1 MASVLDLIGN
11 TPLIEVTRIDRGPCR
26 LFLKLESANPSGS
39 LKDRPARTMI
49 EAAEA
54 DGQLKPGG
62 TIVEATAGNTGLGLA
77 LVGGRK
83 GYRTLL
89 VVPDKMAREKV
100 LHAKAMGAEV
110 VTTRSDV
117 GKGHPDYYQ
126 DVAEA
131 IARRTPG
138 AIFVNQFA
146 NPANPRAHETTT
158 GPEILHQMDGDVDAI
173 VVGVGSGGTLTG
185 IGRFMRQASPKTA
198 MILADPEGSVLA
210 SYIATGRMTQAGSW
224 AVEGIGEDFVPPN
237 ADLTLVSETFT
248 IPDAESF
255 ATARELLRAEGVLAG
270 SSSGTLL
277 AAALRYCRA
286 QPAPKRVVS
295 LVCDSGAKYLSKV
308 FNPTFLAQEGWS
320 HPDRHGTVR
329 DVVVSRY
336 SEGTAV
342 VRASAGQSA
351 HGLRPH
357 AFGRCLATAG
367 HRRERTRGRPRRRE
381 RRARGAAHRGGRSE
395 QGVCAAGERGDG
407 DAARDDLRRCADRR
421 PGAAVPQG
429 LHRYRDGRRSV
440 RRHRDPARP
449 HQLFQDHGMMPP
461 SRRPGAVPVY
471 GGSGSALHAS
481 GTRLCFRGL

>member
-1 MASVLDLIGN
+1 MASVLDLIGE

-39 LKDRPARTMI
+39 IKDRPARTMV
-49 EAAEA
+49 EAAEREGRLRA
-54 DGQLKPGG
+54 GG

-83 GYRTLL
+83 GYRTVL

-126 DVAEA
+126 DLAEA
-131 IARRTPG
+131 ITRRTPG
-138 AIFVNQFA
+138 AFFVNQFA
-146 NPANPRAHETTT
+146 NPANPLAHEQTT
-158 GPEILHQMDGDVDAI
+158 GPEIFRQMDRKVDAI

-185 IGRFMRQASPKTA
+185 VGRFMRQASPDTA

-210 SYIATGRMTQAGSW
+210 PYVETGRMTAVGSW

-237 ADLTLVSETFT
+237 ADLTLVSKAYA

-255 ATARELLRAEGVLAG
+255 ATARELLRTEGVLAG

-286 QPAPKRVVS
+286 QTKPRRVIS

-308 FNPTFLAQEGWS
+308 FNPAFLAQEGWT
-320 HPDRHGTVR
+320 HPHRHGTVR
-329 DVVVSRY
+329 DVVISRY

-342 VRASAGQSA
+342 VVRPDDNLRTVFARMRSADVSQ
-351 HGLRPH
+351 LPVVD
-357 AFGRCLATAG
+357 
-367 HRRERTRGRPRRRE
+367 
-381 RRARGAAHRGGRSE
+381 ARGHVVGLVDESDVLAALLTEPEDANKAFARPVKEVMVTRLETISADALIADL
-395 QGVCAAGERGDG
+395 VPLFRKDYIAIVMDG
-407 DAARDDLRRCADRR
+407 DQFLGVA
-421 PGAAVPQG
+421 
-429 LHRYRDGRRSV
+429 
-440 RRHRDPARP
+440 
-449 HQLFQDHGMMPP
+449 
-461 SRRPGAVPVY
+461 
-471 GGSGSALHAS
+471 
-481 GTRLCFRGL
+481 TRLDLINYFRITP

>member
-11 TPLIEVTRIDRGPCR
+11 TPLIEVTRIECGPCR

-54 DGQLKPGG
+54 EGELKPGG

-131 IARRTPG
+131 IARRTSG

-146 NPANPRAHETTT
+146 NPANPLAHEMTT
-158 GPEILHQMDGDVDAI
+158 GPEILRQMDGDVDAI

-210 SYIATGRMTQAGSW
+210 PLIATGRMTEAGSW

-255 ATARELLRAEGVLAG
+255 ASARELLRAEGVLAG

-277 AAALRYCRA
+277 AAALRYCRS
-286 QPAPKRVVS
+286 QSTPKRVVS

-320 HPDRHGTVR
+320 HPHRHGTVR

-342 VRASAGQSA
+342 FVRPQDNLRTVFARMRSADVSQLPIIDENGRVVGLVDESDVLAALLTTSGDPNAVFARPVKDVMVTRLETISA
-351 HGLRPH
+351 DAPIADLVPLFRKDYI
-357 AFGRCLATAG
+357 AI
-367 HRRERTRGRPRRRE
+367 
-381 RRARGAAHRGGRSE
+381 
-395 QGVCAAGERGDG
+395 VMDG
-407 DAARDDLRRCADRR
+407 DRFLGIA
-421 PGAAVPQG
+421 
-429 LHRYRDGRRSV
+429 
-440 RRHRDPARP
+440 
-449 HQLFQDHGMMPP
+449 
-461 SRRPGAVPVY
+461 
-471 GGSGSALHAS
+471 
-481 GTRLCFRGL
+481 TRLDLINYFRIAV

>member
-1 MASVLDLIGN
+1 MASVLDLIGD

-39 LKDRPARTMI
+39 VKDRPARAMI

-54 DGQLKPGG
+54 DGRLKPGG

-83 GYRTLL
+83 GYRTVL

-100 LHAKAMGAEV
+100 LHARAMGAEV
-110 VTTRSDV
+110 ISTRSDV

-126 DVAEA
+126 DLAEA
-131 IARRTPG
+131 ITQRTPG
-138 AIFVNQFA
+138 AIYINQFA
-146 NPANPRAHETTT
+146 NPANPRAHEATT
-158 GPEILHQMDGDVDAI
+158 GPEILRQLEGQVDAI

-210 SYIATGRMTQAGSW
+210 PYIETGRMGAAGSW

-237 ADLTLVSETFT
+237 ADLSLVGKAYA

-255 ATARELLRAEGVLAG
+255 AMARELLRAEGVLAG

-286 QPAPKRVVS
+286 QDASKRVVS

-308 FNPTFLAQEGWS
+308 FNPTFLAQEGWT
-320 HPDRHGTVR
+320 HPHRHGTVR
-329 DVVVSRY
+329 DVVTHRY

-342 VRASAGQSA
+342 VVRPQDNLRTVFARMRSADVSQ
-351 HGLRPH
+351 LP
-357 AFGRCLATAG
+357 
-367 HRRERTRGRPRRRE
+367 
-381 RRARGAAHRGGRSE
+381 
-395 QGVCAAGERGDG
+395 VVDERGHVVGLVDESDVLAALLTEPDDANKAFERPVQDVMVTRLVTISADAPIADLVPLFRKDYIAIVMDG
-407 DAARDDLRRCADRR
+407 DQFLGIA
-421 PGAAVPQG
+421 
-429 LHRYRDGRRSV
+429 
-440 RRHRDPARP
+440 
-449 HQLFQDHGMMPP
+449 
-461 SRRPGAVPVY
+461 
-471 GGSGSALHAS
+471 
-481 GTRLCFRGL
+481 T

>member
-11 TPLIEVTRIDRGPCR
+11 TPLIEVTRIECGPCR

-54 DGQLKPGG
+54 EGELKPGG

-146 NPANPRAHETTT
+146 NPANPLAHEMTT
-158 GPEILHQMDGDVDAI
+158 GPEILRQMDGDVDAI

-210 SYIATGRMTQAGSW
+210 PLIATGRMTEAGSW

-255 ATARELLRAEGVLAG
+255 ASARELLRAEGVLAG

-277 AAALRYCRA
+277 AAALRYCRS
-286 QPAPKRVVS
+286 QSTPKRVVS

-320 HPDRHGTVR
+320 HPHRHGTVR

-342 VRASAGQSA
+342 FVRPQDNLRTVFARMRSADVSQLPIIDENGRVVGLVDESDVLAALLTTSDDPNAVFARPVKDVMVMRLETISA
-351 HGLRPH
+351 DAPIADLVPLFRKDYI
-357 AFGRCLATAG
+357 AI
-367 HRRERTRGRPRRRE
+367 
-381 RRARGAAHRGGRSE
+381 
-395 QGVCAAGERGDG
+395 VMDG
-407 DAARDDLRRCADRR
+407 DRFLGIA
-421 PGAAVPQG
+421 
-429 LHRYRDGRRSV
+429 
-440 RRHRDPARP
+440 
-449 HQLFQDHGMMPP
+449 
-461 SRRPGAVPVY
+461 
-471 GGSGSALHAS
+471 
-481 GTRLCFRGL
+481 TRLDLINYFRIAV